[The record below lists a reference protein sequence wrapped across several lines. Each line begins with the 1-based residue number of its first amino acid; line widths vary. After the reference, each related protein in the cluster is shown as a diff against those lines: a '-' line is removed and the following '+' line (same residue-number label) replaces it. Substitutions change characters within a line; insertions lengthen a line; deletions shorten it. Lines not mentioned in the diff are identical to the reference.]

1 MPNNQIITACRIK
14 LRVQEMTMNEKL
26 TTIEVLIERANF
38 NLVLLQLSMFL
49 ILLDF
54 IMLYTSLQLGLNHLK
69 TNKVALTH

>member
-1 MPNNQIITACRIK
+1 MPNNQIITACHIK

>member
-1 MPNNQIITACRIK
+1 
-14 LRVQEMTMNEKL
+14 MTMNEQL

>member
-1 MPNNQIITACRIK
+1 
-14 LRVQEMTMNEKL
+14 MTMNEKL